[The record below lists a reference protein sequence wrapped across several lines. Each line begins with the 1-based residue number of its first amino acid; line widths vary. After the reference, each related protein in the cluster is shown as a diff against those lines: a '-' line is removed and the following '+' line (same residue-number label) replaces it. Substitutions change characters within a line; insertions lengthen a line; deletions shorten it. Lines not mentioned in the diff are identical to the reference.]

1 MISSHWFRCIHMFW
15 RGIILLIW
23 WKCWSTLLDFVSFKY
38 LSVWLMWTFVFLEQL
53 CLFFLIIF
61 QLVDIHYHVTF
72 KRAAT
77 FMYFMK
83 WSPRGVPCPSDT
95 VHGWLHSR
103 VPAAALYT
111 PTAIFTVG
119 NLHFLNLSSFFCR
132 SPPNPPPVWYISLFS
147 DQWVCFCLVSFGF

>member
-1 MISSHWFRCIHMFW
+1 
-15 RGIILLIW
+15 
-23 WKCWSTLLDFVSFKY
+23 
-38 LSVWLMWTFVFLEQL
+38 MWTFVFLEQL

-83 WSPRGVPCPSDT
+83 WSPRGVRCPSDT

-111 PTAIFTVG
+111 PTAIFTAG
-119 NLHFLNLSSFFCR
+119 NLHFLNLFSFFCR
-132 SPPNPPPVWYISLFS
+132 SAPQSPSRLVYQFVLWSVSLFLSRFFWFLDSSCKWNRMVFIFLWFISLS
-147 DQWVCFCLVSFGF
+147 IILSRSMLPIAGFVLFMAD